1 MDKKPEDKPKAPA
14 SPAGAPPKKKK
25 KKLDRFAPICI
36 GILIVLMGLTFLQS
50 LFGNRPNKVSSISES
65 VTTYPST
72 ETNPAETQT
81 HSYALQSIDENELKT
96 LATYFREHY
105 YGFFLCDYN
114 QPQSIDWSTV
124 LVYVDAPQT
133 KIPEEI
139 KKSYLEKIQKRK
151 EMSSYLPIIL
161 IRLTNMSK
169 KLQQRIM
176 QMRNNLF
183 TGTMTLTVKSIFLT
197 ALMFPQRKSNLH
209 GDKNLDLMSHCITS

>member
-65 VTTYPST
+65 VTTSPST

-105 YGFFLCDYN
+105 YGFFSAITISPSPLIGVPSLSMLMPRR
-114 QPQSIDWSTV
+114 Q
-124 LVYVDAPQT
+124 
-133 KIPEEI
+133 
-139 KKSYLEKIQKRK
+139 KSLRK
-151 EMSSYLPIIL
+151 LRS
-161 IRLTNMSK
+161 LT
-169 KLQQRIM
+169 
-176 QMRNNLF
+176 
-183 TGTMTLTVKSIFLT
+183 
-197 ALMFPQRKSNLH
+197 
-209 GDKNLDLMSHCITS
+209 